1 MTTERDLR
9 DESALEELRIGATT
23 PLLGN
28 DAVDLSD
35 VLNTVLD
42 RGAVVHG
49 EVVIAVADID
59 LIKLNIGLLLQA
71 VATADQHAE
80 RRARRAEAGDAVPG
94 ALPPSGPRSLAGAV
108 GALPRT
114 ARAPGIAASSATNG
128 GALRGQA
135 REGGAA
141 PVLAS
146 SIPAG
151 PVGGYSMGAAQ
162 PAMRPGMNSGMNS
175 GMKPGAESAQE
186 PAEKSLNE
194 VARGLPERINADAAG
209 PETGLARLVLTL
221 IEVLRKVLEHQAVRR
236 MEGGRLTDEEVER
249 LGLTLARLND
259 KMGEL
264 KNVFGLSEEDL
275 QIDLGPLGRLK

>member
-80 RRARRAEAGDAVPG
+80 RGAHRAEAAATSP
-94 ALPPSGPRSLAGAV
+94 AGPRSLAGAV
-108 GALPRT
+108 GGLPRSARGPGVT
-114 ARAPGIAASSATNG
+114 ASG
-128 GALRGQA
+128 GKKSGDPLRQA
-135 REGGAA
+135 RQGGAA
-141 PVLAS
+141 PVLALP
-146 SIPAG
+146 IPAE
-151 PVGGYSMGAAQ
+151 PADRYSVGIER
-162 PAMRPGMNSGMNS
+162 PASDV
-175 GMKPGAESAQE
+175 
-186 PAEKSLNE
+186 AEKSLNE

-236 MEGGRLTDEEVER
+236 MEGGRLTEEEVER

>member
-9 DESALEELRIGATT
+9 DESALEELRIGQTT

-80 RRARRAEAGDAVPG
+80 RRAHRADAAGAAHAAPG
-94 ALPPSGPRSLAGAV
+94 APGAPGAPSPSSPRSLAGAV
-108 GALPRT
+108 GPLPRT
-114 ARAPGIAASSATNG
+114 ARAPGIAASSAKNRG
-128 GALRGQA
+128 ELRGQA
-135 REGGAA
+135 RPGGAA

-146 SIPAG
+146 PIP
-151 PVGGYSMGAAQ
+151 GGATGAHSMG
-162 PAMRPGMNSGMNS
+162 SLD
-175 GMKPGAESAQE
+175 

-194 VARGLPERINADAAG
+194 VAQGLPERINADAAG